1 MIDFNTE
8 PYNDDFDENNKFYRI
23 LFRPSFAVQAREL
36 TQMQSIL
43 QNQIKRHGDHI
54 FAQGAM
60 VIPGQASIDCDMPY
74 VKIQSLYAGAV
85 VATYIDNLQGL
96 VIKGESG
103 LTAQVMKVVQASG
116 SDFATLYLKYT
127 NSGDDNTTKVF
138 ADDEIIAPEDTLLSA
153 YTVQAVSSDATGIG
167 SIASIERG
175 VYYVNGH
182 FVLCDSQTI
191 VLDKYSNTPTYRI
204 GLDVSEKLITP
215 EDTGYEML
223 LDNAQNSYNF
233 AAPGAHRY
241 YIDLTFT
248 KLAIDSVADEDF
260 VELLRVEGGQ
270 IKRHVNKTDYSEIE
284 KTLARRTYDESG
296 NYTVR
301 NFNIDV
307 REHRNNNRGTWL
319 ASTAYLLGDVVTYNN
334 VTYVAKNS
342 GTSVNVPPT
351 HSSGS
356 VYDGPGSTGIQWE
369 YNTTPYYNR
378 GIYDPADGGSA
389 DKLAVGLEPGKA
401 YVQGYEIEKISTE
414 YVAVNK
420 SRDFVQVDNAVVP
433 ATIGNYILVT
443 NVNNL
448 PPVDTFGTVTLYDQP
463 TSAVGVAA
471 GNAVGTARVRFME
484 WDNGDRTTQAAIYK
498 LGLFDVKMTGG
509 ANFNRKVKSVFI
521 NSGDANLNFSA
532 DFKPVAQRLVGS
544 VTASSTTL
552 TGSGSFQTDLVVG
565 DYIRVTNTLGNTETK
580 RVTAIAGQSSL
591 TVDSAFAG
599 TISNSAID
607 RLITNVFEPEYSA
620 AVFQLPYYAIKSVR
634 SSIGGNDTSYTVF
647 EKFSGT
653 SSTASGGTCTLTA
666 TTSSGTFASAAET
679 DNYILVN
686 NSSASGGAI
695 VVPSAITV
703 SGSTVQFTLSSAL
716 ASTNFLII
724 GAVNKSGAT
733 LTEKTKTL
741 QTVTDTTSFATQA
754 NATKTEL
761 LLGKADGYRLVS
773 VKMKTGTFAS
783 AGSTYSIDITD
794 RYDFDSGQRATHY
807 DIARLVLKSSYSA
820 PTAPIQVIF
829 EHFDHTTGDYFT
841 VNSYPSNIS
850 YSAIPFFGGISLRDC
865 IDFRP
870 RIGYN
875 SSTGAISFTESG
887 ASTSLVPK
895 RGVDVRADYQYYL
908 ARKTKIAVDF
918 DGNYFAIDGV
928 PSLNPGE
935 PLDPSMGMV
944 LYNLSLEPYT
954 FSTGSNSVVIKSYDN
969 KRYTMRDI
977 GKLEKR
983 IDNLEYYT
991 SLSLLEQQ
999 TESLDIVDAAG
1010 ESRFKNGFIVDNFT
1024 GHNTGDVNNPDYL
1037 CAIDMEAG
1045 ELRPFYSMQ
1054 NVNLIEKNSTL
1065 AQRNSSNYKLY
1076 GDVITL
1082 PVIDHIPLVKQEY
1095 ASRVENINPF
1105 AIFTFLGTVAL
1116 NPATDDWFEVDR
1128 RPDLIVEVEGNFNTI
1143 KNVAEKA
1150 GVLGTVWNAWQNQWY
1165 GTPVKT
1171 GTTVFTAGDN
1181 WASGQGDVRISIEE
1195 MRARFGVGNN
1205 NQIDNARQVTV
1216 STFAQ
1221 QIGQSRTGT
1230 KTSIVAKIDKQI
1242 VADRVLST
1250 AAIPYIRSRNVLV
1263 QVRGLKPSTRF
1274 YPFFDDVSI
1283 ASYCTP
1289 ASKLLYTPVTG
1300 TFDSTTNV
1308 GGLSSDAARRING
1321 DSQVCLNKGDV
1332 ITGQT
1337 SGATAVVVGT
1347 EYNPDTG
1354 AYSLFIH
1361 NIKGTFS
1368 ASETLVGSLSAARG
1382 TFQSVVTGSIGGNLI
1397 TNFSGDVHLLFNI
1410 PNTDSMRFR
1419 AGSREFKLVDVVEA
1433 TGSFTSRGRQMYRAQ
1448 GILETRQQTVNAV
1461 RNAEL
1466 VEEQVADNPRV
1477 IVSTSDRVVAD
1488 TGWWDPLAQTFLVQ
1502 NKGGAF
1508 LSKIDIFFASKDSK
1522 IPVNLEIREV
1532 VNGYPGK
1539 LVLPFSKVSLK
1550 PEQVALSSTNV
1561 TLDGV
1566 STPKYDT
1573 PTTFTFPSP
1582 VYVQDNAEYAIVLSS
1597 DSNNYKVWISQVG
1610 DSIPGS
1616 SRTISEQPYNG
1627 VFFKSQNASTWTAD
1641 QMQDLKFTIYRAKF
1655 ATNTIA
1661 DIEFVNDVLPYQRLD
1676 IDPIETRTGV
1686 TKLRIYQRDH
1696 GMPSGSRV
1704 VVSDLT
1710 TEKLTGYNGTGTVT
1724 SSTSTTALTG
1734 SGTSFTTQLSVG
1746 SIIYNAAGTYVGKIA
1761 SITNNT
1767 TAVLASNGA
1776 VAGTGYTFK
1785 YTVPVNGI
1793 PTTEL
1798 YTTHVISD
1806 VDMDSYCVTVAT
1818 SATATGYAGGS
1829 TMRATRNL
1837 QFDSVQPMLQLQTF
1851 SETMTTFG
1859 LKGASGKSVDS
1870 TTQSAYVKDTDF
1882 IDVLANETNQFY
1894 APKMVASEV
1903 NENQAA
1909 PDGLGGAKS
1918 LTFNVTM
1925 KTTNDS
1931 LSPMLDTQRTSLV
1944 VVNNKVNNPTET
1956 NTNVGSL
1963 DENTLLSANTTI
1975 AFSGSTITTVNATA
1989 RGLLQTVSVGKY
2001 LTTSGSSNAAN
2012 NGTFLITAVSDNGT
2026 TTTVTLSATFTTE
2039 TAGTAI
2045 TIKQREIFVSEIAPS
2060 NSTAISKYVTKKIN
2074 LANAS
2079 NFLRLR
2085 FSASI
2090 PADAAVEVYYKVNTV
2105 GSNATFDNVNY
2116 TLLASDAPVTYV
2128 QVGSNQFID
2137 MSYSTGDIAAFDAVQ
2152 VKLVLKS
2159 ANTSAVPRLKDLRII
2174 ACA

>member
-60 VIPGQASIDCDMPY
+60 VIPGQASIDCNMPY
-74 VKIQSLYAGAV
+74 VKIQPLYAGAV
-85 VATYIDNLQGL
+85 VATYIANLEGL
-96 VIKGESG
+96 VIKGENG

-127 NSGDDNTTKVF
+127 NSADDNTTKVF
-138 ADDEIIAPEDTLLSA
+138 ANDEIIAPEDTALAS
-153 YTVQAVSSDATGIG
+153 YTVQAVSSESTGIG

-175 VYYVNGH
+175 VYYINGH
-182 FVLCDSQTI
+182 FVLCETQSI
-191 VLDKYSNTPTYRI
+191 VLDKYSATPSYRI
-204 GLDVSEKLITP
+204 GLNVEEKLITP
-215 EDTGYEML
+215 EDAGYEML

-241 YIDLTFT
+241 FIELTFA
-248 KLAIDSVADEDF
+248 KLALDSVADENF

-270 IKRHVNKTDYSEIE
+270 IKRHVTKTDYSEIE

-307 REHRNNNRGTWL
+307 REHRNNNRGAWT
-319 ASTAYLLGDVVTYNN
+319 ASTAYLLGDVVTNN
-334 VTYVAKNS
+334 GVTYVAKNS
-342 GTSVNVPPT
+342 GSSVNIAPT

-369 YNTTPYYNR
+369 YNTTPFYNR
-378 GIYDPADGGSA
+378 GIYDPADGGNES
-389 DKLAVGLEPGKA
+389 KLAIGLDPGKA
-401 YVQGYEIEKISTE
+401 YIQGYEIEKISTE
-414 YVAVNK
+414 YVEVNK

-433 ATIGNYILVT
+433 ATVGNYVLIS

-448 PPVDTFGTVTLYDQP
+448 PPVDTFGTVTLYDQV

-471 GNAVGTARVRFME
+471 GNAIGTARVRFIE
-484 WDNGDRTTQAAIYK
+484 WDNGDRTTQAAVYK
-498 LGLFDVKMTGG
+498 LGLFDIKMTNG
-509 ANFNRKVKSVFI
+509 ANFNRKVKSFFV
-521 NSGDANLNFSA
+521 NNADSNLNFSA
-532 DFKPVAQRLVGS
+532 DIKPVTQRLIGNATAAG
-544 VTASSTTL
+544 VTTI
-552 TGSGSFQTDLVVG
+552 TGAGTSFQTDLVVG
-565 DYIRVTNTLGNTETK
+565 DYISLGGTIR
-580 RVTAIAGQSSL
+580 RVTAIASQISL
-591 TVDSAFAG
+591 TVDSATTVTG
-599 TISNSAID
+599 VTID
-607 RLITNVFEPEYSA
+607 RLVTNVYEPENSA
-620 AVFQLPYYAIKSVR
+620 LLYQLPYYAIKSVR
-634 SSIGGNDTSYTVF
+634 SAAGTNDTTYSVY
-647 EKFSGT
+647 EKFNGT

-686 NSSASGGAI
+686 NSAASGGAI
-695 VVPSAITV
+695 IVPTAITV

-716 ASTNFLII
+716 ASTNFIII
-724 GAVNKSGAT
+724 GAVNKSGST

-754 NATKTEL
+754 TATKTEL

-773 VKMKTGTFAS
+773 VKMKSGTFAS
-783 AGSTYSIDITD
+783 PGSTFSIDITD
-794 RYDFDSGQRATHY
+794 RYDFDSGQRNTHY
-807 DIARLVLKSSYSA
+807 DIARLILKSSYSA

-841 VNSYPSNIS
+841 VNSYPSNVA
-850 YSAIPFFGGISLRDC
+850 YSAIPFFNGVSLRDF

-875 SSTGAISFTESG
+875 SSTGAINFTESG

-895 RGVDVRADYQYYL
+895 RGIDVRADYSYYL

-918 DGNYFAIDGV
+918 DGNFFAIDGV

-935 PLDPSMGMV
+935 PIDPSLGMV

-954 FSTGSNSVVIKSYDN
+954 FSTGSNSVVVKSVDN

-999 TESLDIVDAAG
+999 TESLDIIDSIG

-1024 GHNTGDVNNPDYL
+1024 GHNTGDVNSSDYL
-1037 CAIDMEAG
+1037 CAIDMEQG

-1065 AQRNSSNYKLY
+1065 SQRNAANYKLY

-1095 ASRVENINPF
+1095 ASRLENINPF
-1105 AIFTFLGTVAL
+1105 AIFTFLGNVTL
-1116 NPATDDWFEVDR
+1116 TPATDDWFEVDR

-1143 KNVAEKA
+1143 KNIAEKA
-1150 GVLGTVWNAWQNQWY
+1150 GVLGTVWNAWQNQWF
-1165 GTPVKT
+1165 GATQVVSS
-1171 GTTVFTAGDN
+1171 TVFTAGSN

-1195 MRARFGVGNN
+1195 MRARFGVGANN
-1205 NQIDNARQVTV
+1205 RIDNARQVTV
-1216 STFAQ
+1216 QTLAT

-1242 VADRVLST
+1242 VGDRVLST

-1263 QVRGLKPSTRF
+1263 QVRGLKPNTRF

-1289 ASKLLYTPVTG
+1289 ASKLVYTPVTG

-1308 GGLSSDAARRING
+1308 GGLSADTARRING
-1321 DSQVCLNKGDV
+1321 DSQVCLNKGDIV
-1332 ITGQT
+1332 TGQT
-1337 SGATAVVVGT
+1337 SGATAVVVGN
-1347 EYNPDTG
+1347 EFNPDTG
-1354 AYSLFIH
+1354 AYSLFVH

-1368 ASETLVGSLSAARG
+1368 ASEQLVGSISAARG
-1382 TFQSVVTGSIGGNLI
+1382 TFQSVTAGSVGGNLI

-1410 PNTDSMRFR
+1410 PNTESMRFR
-1419 AGSREFKLVDVVEA
+1419 AGQREFKLVDVNEA
-1433 TGSFTSRGRQMYRAQ
+1433 TGAFTSRGRQMYRAQ

-1466 VEEQVADNPRV
+1466 VEEQVSSNRV
-1477 IVSTSDRVVAD
+1477 VVATSERVVAD

-1550 PEQVALSSTNV
+1550 PEQVSLSATTVDVDSV
-1561 TLDGV
+1561 AV
-1566 STPKYDT
+1566 PKYDT

-1582 VYVQDNAEYAIVLSS
+1582 VYVQDNGEYAIVLSS

-1610 DSIPGS
+1610 DLIPGS

-1655 ATNTIA
+1655 ATDTVA
-1661 DIEFVNDVLPYQRLD
+1661 DIEFVNDALPYQRLD

-1686 TKLRIYQRDH
+1686 TKFRIYQRDH

-1710 TEKLTGYNGTGTVT
+1710 TEKLTGYTGTGTIT
-1724 SSTSTTALTG
+1724 TSTSTTALTG

-1746 SIIYNAAGTYVGKIA
+1746 SIIYNAAGTYVGKVA

-1767 TAVLASNGA
+1767 TAVLSSNGA
-1776 VAGTGYTFK
+1776 VAGTAYAFK

-1818 SATATGYAGGS
+1818 AATSTGYAGGS

-1837 QFDSVQPMLQLQTF
+1837 QFDSVHPTLQLQTF

-1870 TTQSAYVKDTDF
+1870 TTQVAYVKDVNF

-1894 APKMVASEV
+1894 APKMIASEV

-1909 PDGLGGAKS
+1909 PDGLGGSKS

-1931 LSPMLDTQRTSLV
+1931 VSPILDTQRTSLV
-1944 VVNNKVNNPTET
+1944 VVNNKVNAPTET
-1956 NTNVGSL
+1956 NVNVGSL
-1963 DENTLLSANTTI
+1963 DDNTLLSANTAI
-1975 AFSGSTITTVNATA
+1975 AFSGSTITTTNATA
-1989 RGLLQTVSVGKY
+1989 RGILQTVSVGKY
-2001 LTTSGSSNAAN
+2001 LTTSGSANAAN

-2026 TTTVTLSATFTTE
+2026 TTTVTLVATFTTE

-2060 NSTAISKYVTKKIN
+2060 NSTSISKYVTKRVN

-2079 NFLRLR
+2079 NFLRIR
-2085 FSASI
+2085 FAASI
-2090 PADAAVEVYYKVNTV
+2090 PADASIEVYYRVNTV
-2105 GSNATFDNVNY
+2105 GSNAVFDGTNY
-2116 TLLASDAPVTYV
+2116 TLLAPDAPVTYV

-2137 MSYSTGDIAAFDAVQ
+2137 MNYSTGDIADFDAVQ
-2152 VKLVLKS
+2152 VKLVMKS
-2159 ANTSAVPRLKDLRII
+2159 ANTSAVPRMKDLRII